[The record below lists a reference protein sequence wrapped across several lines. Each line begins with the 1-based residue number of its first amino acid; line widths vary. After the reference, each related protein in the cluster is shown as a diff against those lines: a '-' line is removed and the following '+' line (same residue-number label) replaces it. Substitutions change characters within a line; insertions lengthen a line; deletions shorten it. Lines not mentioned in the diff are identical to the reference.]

1 MHFISLIYYLERVIH
16 YKCCINCYIL
26 HCLGNKQKTVQMPL
40 LNMANASEM
49 GQWVKA
55 PTFDL
60 NLIPR
65 SNMREGED

>member
-1 MHFISLIYYLERVIH
+1 MSPIYYLERVIQ
-16 YKCCINCYIL
+16 YKCYINSYVL

-40 LNMANASEM
+40 LSMVKASEM

-55 PTFDL
+55 PAFGL

-65 SNMREGED
+65 SNMREGEN